1 MVAKYKFKAEGA
13 DATLKELRFTLASS
27 AAYALKVKIG
37 TNEYSGELV
46 GTEWKVANIN
56 YTVPA
61 GTTAYADVYLTL
73 AAVSS
78 VTDGA
83 SAQVTL
89 KYVRYSQAGTET
101 ENPSVNKDGA
111 EVYVQKAVPEVTALT
126 TGSVN
131 DLNKGVLTTVTLY
144 KWTIKAVGDDINAT
158 SNTTTLT
165 FTKAGTSATTTID
178 NIKVYLNGTP
188 VSSGVTVTATGTNE
202 TATSGTIVIVASGD
216 VFEVAKDQTITIE
229 VKADVT
235 AQAGGWVR
243 VWLAGDGSRGT
254 TGNFV
259 WYDGLMWVNGYS
271 VKGLPAEGTDYYQHY
286 ASE

>member
-1 MVAKYKFKAEGA
+1 
-13 DATLKELRFTLASS
+13 
-27 AAYALKVKIG
+27 LKVKIG

-78 VTDGA
+78 ATDGA
-83 SAQVTL
+83 SARVTL
-89 KYVRYSQAGTET
+89 NYVRYSQAGTET
-101 ENPSVNKDGA
+101 EGKNLDIKGA

-126 TGSVN
+126 TGSAN
-131 DLNKGVLTTVTLY
+131 DLNKGVPTTVTLY
-144 KWTIKAVGDDINAT
+144 KWTIKAVGGDINST
-158 SNTTTLT
+158 SNTTTLA
-165 FTKAGTSATTTID
+165 FTKDTTTTID

-188 VSSGVTVTATGTNE
+188 VSLGVTVTATGTDE
-202 TATSGTIVIVASGD
+202 TATSGTIVIAASGD

-243 VWLAGDGSRGT
+243 VQLAGDNSRST
-254 TGNFV
+254 TGANFV
-259 WYDGLMWVNGYS
+259 WYDGLQAVSGYL
-271 VKGLPAEGTDYYQHY
+271 VKGLPAEGTDYYQHN
-286 ASE
+286 AL